1 MLLFNMNTTAV
12 QIKTSF
18 IQDKT
23 KIKTMSELKVKVS
36 GMNCNHCKIN
46 VENSLKKI
54 AGIQIAVAD
63 LMHGEVTLQGEDI
76 NLDKVKSTIE
86 SIGYSYEGKLD

>member
-1 MLLFNMNTTAV
+1 MNEV
-12 QIKTSF
+12 
-18 IQDKT
+18 
-23 KIKTMSELKVKVS
+23 KVKVS

-46 VENSLKKI
+46 VENNLKKI

-63 LMHGEVTLQGEDI
+63 LMHGEVSLKGEDI

-86 SIGYSYEGKLD
+86 SIGYSFEGKLV